1 MQDRDRDIVDNS
13 PMGRAGRG
21 RVDETMDQAQ
31 RSGTQ
36 SRQDMSQK
44 ATEFTEKTR
53 EKADEGMQKAAGT
66 MDETAQKLRDRTEDK
81 GGVQAKAGEKM
92 AEGMEKTAGYLREK
106 DTQQIM
112 DDVEQYV
119 REHPVQAVAG
129 ALVGGFLIARI
140 LR

>member
-21 RVDETMDQAQ
+21 RADDTMDQAQ

-36 SRQDMSQK
+36 SRQEMSQK

-53 EKADEGMQKAAGT
+53 EKADEGMQKAAGG
-66 MDETAQKLRDRTEDK
+66 MEDTAQKLRDRTEDK
-81 GGVQAKAGEKM
+81 GGMQAKAGEKV

-119 REHPVQAVAG
+119 REHPVQAIAG
-129 ALVGGFLIARI
+129 ALFGGFVIARI

>member
-13 PMGRAGRG
+13 PTGRTSRG
-21 RVDETMDQAQ
+21 RVDETTDQAQ

-36 SRQDMSQK
+36 ARQDMSQK

-53 EKADEGMQKAAGT
+53 EKADEGMNKAAGT
-66 MDETAQKLRDRTEDK
+66 MEDTAQKLRGRTEDK
-81 GGVQAKAGEKM
+81 GGMQAKAGEKV

-119 REHPVQAVAG
+119 REHPVQAIAG
-129 ALVGGFLIARI
+129 ALFGGFVIARI